1 MKKISEMTPEEKTEA
16 RKIAQA
22 KINEITIKLEI
33 ADWRLGSQFVQNL
46 KADLD
51 IWTRFNDRLT
61 AAL

>member
-22 KINEITIKLEI
+22 KIAEISIKLEI
-33 ADWRLGSQFVQNL
+33 AEFRPGSQFVQNL
-46 KADLD
+46 KFDLD
-51 IWTRFNDRLT
+51 AWTRFNDRLV